1 MKHEDEMKYEDM
13 APMKEK
19 RRGQRVS
26 GQGDVR
32 DSLPSKA
39 KGRRKKRKKFVFN
52 QNFDFD
58 NMEIYD
64 EE

>member
-13 APMKEK
+13 ARMKEK
-19 RRGQRVS
+19 RRAQRTG
-26 GQGDVR
+26 GQGPAR
-32 DSLPSKA
+32 DSLSPKA
-39 KGRRKKRKKFVFN
+39 KGKRKKKKKFVFN